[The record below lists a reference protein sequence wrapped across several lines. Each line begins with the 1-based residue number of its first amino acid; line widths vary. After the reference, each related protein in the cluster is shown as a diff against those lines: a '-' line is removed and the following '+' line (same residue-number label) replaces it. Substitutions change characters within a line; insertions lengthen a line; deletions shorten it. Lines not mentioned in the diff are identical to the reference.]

1 MPTGAPASLARAR
14 RLFAGY
20 GEAEI
25 LHGLSFTL
33 PATGICAL
41 VGPGGSGKTTLLR
54 LIAPAGPETAQ
65 PWRRGELVVA
75 PRRALFLPQARVPR
89 PVPGGGEPVDRSERE
104 RRIFG
109 LLDEDWD
116 LLVLDEPADV
126 LDEEPRLA
134 FARALRRRDP
144 ARPVLVATHHLLF
157 LREVADHILFLADGK
172 LIEAASA
179 DDFFERPR
187 HQRTRDF
194 LRTGS

>member
-1 MPTGAPASLARAR
+1 MRICALESLARAR

-25 LHGLSFTL
+25 LHSLDFTL

-54 LIAPAGPETAQ
+54 LIAPPGPAAPQ
-65 PWRRGELVVA
+65 PWRRGELVVP
-75 PRRALFLPQARVPR
+75 PRRTLFLAQARIPR
-89 PVPGGGEPVDRSERE
+89 PVPGGGEPVDRAERE

-109 LLDEDWD
+109 LLEEDWE
-116 LLVLDEPADV
+116 LLLLDEPADL
-126 LDEEPRLA
+126 LDDAARSA

-144 ARPVLVATHHLLF
+144 ARPVLLATHHLVF
-157 LREVADHILFLADGK
+157 VREAADHILFLADGK
-172 LIEAASA
+172 LIEAAA
-179 DDFFERPR
+179 TEDFFERPWT
-187 HQRTRDF
+187 QRTRDF